1 MSDPS
6 EFDAESG
13 DGGRERDDPADTA
26 ASDGGEP
33 GDARTV
39 VDATDPP
46 DERGTGSPLR
56 TVGVAFG
63 LGIAGILG
71 LLVVTTIAGGAV
83 AVAAAVL
90 TGQQPSLLGA
100 FVVPFVVGQ
109 VVAFVGVSLGYLRWR
124 GLDRE
129 EIVAYL
135 GIRRPTVV
143 ESVIAVIGPV
153 LVLVTALTVSSLVLL
168 VGTEPAQNQ
177 GAQMTLE
184 NPSIIPIMI
193 AAMLLVV
200 GPCEEIL
207 FRGVIQSRARET
219 LSAVPAILLAAA
231 VFAPA
236 HVVSLTGGV
245 GAVLTTISILF
256 VPSLIFGAVYE
267 YTENLVVVAVMHG
280 LYNSLLLTIGYI
292 VITYGPG
299 MESAGQASAALSL
312 LPL

>member
-6 EFDAESG
+6 EFGTESG
-13 DGGRERDDPADTA
+13 GGRERDGAADPTEPA

-33 GDARTV
+33 TDAGAV
-39 VDATDPP
+39 VDAADPP
-46 DERGTGSPLR
+46 DEGGRGSPLR
-56 TVGVAFG
+56 AVGVAFG

-71 LLVVTTIAGGAV
+71 LLAVTTIVGGAV
-83 AVAAAVL
+83 FAVATL
-90 TGQQPSLLGA
+90 TGRQPSLLGS
-100 FVVPFVVGQ
+100 FVAPFVVGQ
-109 VVAFVGVSLGYLRWR
+109 VGAFVGVSLGYLRWR
-124 GLDRE
+124 GLNRE
-129 EIVAYL
+129 DIAAYL

-153 LVLVTALTVSSLVLL
+153 LVLVTALTVSSIVLL

-184 NPSIIPIMI
+184 NPSIIPVMI
-193 AAMLLVV
+193 VAMLLVV
-200 GPCEEIL
+200 GPCEELL

-219 LSAVPAILLAAA
+219 FSAVPAILLAAA

-236 HVVSLTGGV
+236 HVVSLSGGV
-245 GAVLTTISILF
+245 GAMLTTISILF

-280 LYNSLLLTIGYI
+280 LYNSFLLTIGYI
-292 VITYGPG
+292 VITYGPE
-299 MESAGQASAALSL
+299 MENAGQAGAALL
-312 LPL
+312 GV

>member
-13 DGGRERDDPADTA
+13 DGGRERDDPANTA
-26 ASDGGEP
+26 ARDGGEP
-33 GDARTV
+33 GDARTA
-39 VDATDPP
+39 VDAADPP
-46 DERGTGSPLR
+46 EERGGGSALR

-63 LGIAGILG
+63 LGVAGILG
-71 LLVVTTIAGGAV
+71 LLAVTTLVGGV
-83 AVAAAVL
+83 VFGVAAF
-90 TGQQPSLLGA
+90 TGREPSLLGS

-124 GLDRE
+124 GLNRG

-135 GIRRPTVV
+135 GVRRPSVV
-143 ESVIAVIGPV
+143 ESVIALLGPI
-153 LVLVTALTVSSLVLL
+153 LVVVTALTVSSLVLFF
-168 VGTEPAQNQ
+168 GTEPAQNQ

-184 NPSIIPIMI
+184 NPSIIPVMI

-236 HVVSLTGGV
+236 HVVSLTGGAS
-245 GAVLTTISILF
+245 AVVTSISILF

-292 VITYGPG
+292 VITYGP
-299 MESAGQASAALSL
+299 EVENAGQASAALFGL
-312 LPL
+312 

>member
-13 DGGRERDDPADTA
+13 TGGRERDDPGEHA

-33 GDARTV
+33 GDASAV
-39 VDATDPP
+39 VDAADSP
-46 DERGTGSPLR
+46 DTRGEGSPLR

-71 LLVVTTIAGGAV
+71 LLAVTTIAGGAV
-83 AVAAAVL
+83 LVVATL
-90 TGQQPSLLGA
+90 TEWQPSLLGS
-100 FVVPFVVGQ
+100 FVAPFVVGQ

-124 GLDRE
+124 GMDRKE
-129 EIVAYL
+129 MVSYL
-135 GIRRPTVV
+135 GIRRPSIL
-143 ESVIAVIGPV
+143 ESVIAAIGPMLVIVTV
-153 LVLVTALTVSSLVLL
+153 LVVSSLVLL
-168 VGTEPAQNQ
+168 VGPEPAPNQ
-177 GAQMTLE
+177 GAQTTLE
-184 NPSIIPIMI
+184 NPSIIPVMI

-200 GPCEEIL
+200 GPCEELL

-219 LSAVPAILLAAA
+219 LSAFPAILLAAS

-236 HVVSLTGGV
+236 HIVSVTGGAS
-245 GAVLTTISILF
+245 AVLTTISILF

-280 LYNSLLLTIGYI
+280 VYNSLLLTIAYI
-292 VITYGPG
+292 AITYGPE
-299 MESAGQASAALSL
+299 MEGAGQAAAALSL

>member
-6 EFDAESG
+6 EFDADAG
-13 DGGRERDDPADTA
+13 DGARDRDDPVDTA

-33 GDARTV
+33 GEARSM
-39 VDATDPP
+39 VDAADSP
-46 DERGTGSPLR
+46 DGRETGSPLR

-71 LLVVTTIAGGAV
+71 LLAVTTIAGAV
-83 AVAAAVL
+83 VYLVSTV
-90 TGQQPSLLGA
+90 TGREPSLLGS
-100 FVVPFVVGQ
+100 FVAPFVVGQ
-109 VVAFVGVSLGYLRWR
+109 VVAFVGVSLGYLRYR
-124 GLDRE
+124 GLDRDA
-129 EIVAYL
+129 IVAYL
-135 GIRRPTVV
+135 GVRRPSIV
-143 ESVIAVIGPV
+143 ESVIALIGPILVIVTV
-153 LVLVTALTVSSLVLL
+153 LVVSSVVLL
-168 VGTEPAQNQ
+168 VGPEPAQNQ
-177 GAQMTLE
+177 GAQTTLE

-193 AAMLLVV
+193 VAMLLVV
-200 GPCEEIL
+200 GPCEELL

-219 LSAVPAILLAAA
+219 LSAVPAILLAAS

-236 HVVSLTGGV
+236 HIVSLSGGV
-245 GAVLTTISILF
+245 SAMLTTISLLF

-292 VITYGPG
+292 VITYGPE
-299 MESAGQASAALSL
+299 MEGAGQATAALSL